1 MASAP
6 KPIPI
11 FDSFDN
17 LDEPP
22 PTTHAFSKDYDGAFQ
37 FLKAYKGSRATF
49 NAYRREVERLLQ
61 WAWLIERRSVLTL
74 DRELIERYIAFC
86 QTPPKS
92 WIGTKKVPRFV
103 NRDGGRVANNSWR
116 PFVVRLA
123 KSAVKKG
130 HSLSVDDYE
139 LSQSAL
145 KDLFAI
151 VSSFYNFLIQ
161 ENITEKNPILSIRQ
175 KSQYLRKRQALRK
188 IRRLST
194 TEWEQVMQTAQRM
207 AEEKPSHHERTL
219 FIMSLLYCMYL
230 RISELVVSER
240 WAPQMNHFHQDG
252 DECWWF
258 TTVGKG
264 NKERQISVSD
274 EMLSAL
280 SRWRTHLNLS
290 SHPSINENTPLLP
303 KLKGRGGVT
312 STTYI
317 REIVQLCFDNACI
330 ELKTKGLVVEAD
342 NLQEATVHWL
352 RHTGISDDVKFR
364 PKEHVRDDAGHSSSA
379 ITDRYIDI
387 ELKAR
392 HASKNN
398 RHLDKESKD

>member
-1 MASAP
+1 
-6 KPIPI
+6 
-11 FDSFDN
+11 
-17 LDEPP
+17 
-22 PTTHAFSKDYDGAFQ
+22 
-37 FLKAYKGSRATF
+37 
-49 NAYRREVERLLQ
+49 
-61 WAWLIERRSVLTL
+61 LTL
-74 DRELIERYIAFC
+74 NRELIERYIACC
-86 QTPPKS
+86 QAPPKT
-92 WIGTKKVPRFV
+92 WIGTRKVPRFIT
-103 NRDGGRVANNSWR
+103 RDGERVANADWR
-116 PFVVRLA
+116 PFVVRLP

-130 HSLSVDDYE
+130 ESLSIDDYE

-161 ENITEKNPILSIRQ
+161 ENVTETNPILSIRQ

-188 IRRLST
+188 IRRLSSA
-194 TEWEQVMQTAQRM
+194 EWTQVMQTAKRM
-207 AEEKPSHHERTL
+207 AKEKPSHHERTL
-219 FIMSLLYCMYL
+219 FIMSLLYGMYL

-240 WAPQMNHFHQDG
+240 WAPQMNHFHQDS
-252 DECWWF
+252 EQCWWF

-274 EMLSAL
+274 DMLSAL
-280 SRWRTHLNLS
+280 SRWRAHLNLS
-290 SHPSINENTPLLP
+290 DYPTINDNSPLLP

-317 REIVQLCFDNACI
+317 REIVQLCFDNACN
-330 ELKTKGLVVEAD
+330 ELKEKGLTLEAD

-387 ELKAR
+387 ELKER
-392 HASKNN
+392 HASKKN
-398 RHLDKESKD
+398 RQLREESNE